1 MKSQLKRQIIGAA
14 IWFALFLLMA
24 TRLPAEPA
32 GTDMTASVDRAAV
45 LEGRQ

>member
-1 MKSQLKRQIIGAA
+1 MTLLTRKIIGAV
-14 IWFALFLLMA
+14 IWVALFLLMA
-24 TRLPAEPA
+24 ARLPAEPA